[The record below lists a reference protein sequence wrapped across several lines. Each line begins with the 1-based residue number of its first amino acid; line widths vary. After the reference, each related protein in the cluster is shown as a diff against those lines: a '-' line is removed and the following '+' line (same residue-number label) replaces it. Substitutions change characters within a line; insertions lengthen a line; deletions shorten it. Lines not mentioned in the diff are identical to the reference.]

1 MSVQANVKP
10 AIQLNRL
17 SLNPKPL
24 HVMSALAAVYLIWGS
39 TYLAMRIGVESFPP
53 FFMSGLRFTV
63 TGALLYPILRMR
75 GVPAPTRKQWRS
87 TMITGFLLLGV
98 GNGAVAFAEQW
109 VASGLAALA
118 VAAVPVWTSLYAG
131 LLGRW
136 PSTLEWVGLG
146 LGLLGVGVL
155 NMENGM
161 QANPLG
167 ALALIIG
174 PMCWSLGSIL
184 SSRLEMPANGLMINA
199 AQMITGG
206 LILMMVSLLVGEHM
220 TALPTLE
227 STLALLYLAIFGS
240 LIAFTAYIF
249 LLRNVRPALAT
260 SYAYVNPMLAVLL
273 GVFLVGEHISPI
285 GIVAMVVIISGV
297 ILIMIAKDRRAVA
310 A

>member
-1 MSVQANVKP
+1 
-10 AIQLNRL
+10 
-17 SLNPKPL
+17 
-24 HVMSALAAVYLIWGS
+24 
-39 TYLAMRIGVESFPP
+39 
-53 FFMSGLRFTV
+53 
-63 TGALLYPILRMR
+63 
-75 GVPAPTRKQWRS
+75 
-87 TMITGFLLLGV
+87 
-98 GNGAVAFAEQW
+98 
-109 VASGLAALA
+109 
-118 VAAVPVWTSLYAG
+118 
-131 LLGRW
+131 
-136 PSTLEWVGLG
+136 
-146 LGLLGVGVL
+146 
-155 NMENGM
+155 
-161 QANPLG
+161 
-167 ALALIIG
+167 IG

-240 LIAFTAYIF
+240 LVAFTHYLF